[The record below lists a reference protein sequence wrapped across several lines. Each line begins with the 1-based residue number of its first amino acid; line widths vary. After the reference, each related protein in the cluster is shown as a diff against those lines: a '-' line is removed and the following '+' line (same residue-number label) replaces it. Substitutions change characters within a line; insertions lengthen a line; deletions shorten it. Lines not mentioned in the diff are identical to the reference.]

1 MHTINKKK
9 HYGKCLVLFVSLA
22 LMTGCGTSKV
32 EGPVNVSGD
41 GGPQESNQTVSK
53 QNEEIQDESRA
64 LYYDAL
70 HLEMEAVATQVS
82 QRLKDEGR
90 HLSQARYVEILEA
103 SMTEDIQYMY
113 LGFGDGTFIITPEV
127 ELPSNYDVVKRDW
140 YKKALEGGA
149 YTDIYQDAMTQ
160 DYICTMSFQVYD
172 EEEDPVVLGIDYIL
186 ESEAEYTEEVEAY
199 MALHASEVEV
209 ESGQE
214 TESESGMDTL
224 ENNAHAQVEEITFS
238 EAQVE
243 TWTGVLH
250 SVEASLV
257 PYEAA
262 QDIQAVLGEGVVDY
276 DQVITLYL
284 ATPDGRLIASED
296 MELPE
301 GYDPRKRPWYEKTL
315 ESEGVYIS
323 EPYYDILTETYVHS
337 MFIELSS
344 KSEAGWVLGIDIK
357 H

>member
-1 MHTINKKK
+1 VSRDNK
-9 HYGKCLVLFVSLA
+9 V
-22 LMTGCGTSKV
+22 
-32 EGPVNVSGD
+32 
-41 GGPQESNQTVSK
+41 QETNQTVSK
-53 QNEEIQDESRA
+53 ENDGMQDDGRA
-64 LYYDAL
+64 AYYDAL
-70 HLEMEAVATQVS
+70 HLEMEAVATHVS

-90 HLSQARYVEILEA
+90 HLSRARYVEILES
-103 SMTEDIQYMY
+103 SMTEEIQYMY
-113 LGFGDGTFIITPEV
+113 LGFDDGTFIIIPEV

-140 YKKALEGGA
+140 YKKALDGA
-149 YTDIYQDAMTQ
+149 SYTDIYQDAMTQ
-160 DYICTMSFQVYD
+160 DYICTMSLQVYD
-172 EEEDPVVLGIDYIL
+172 EKEAPVVLGIDYIL
-186 ESEAEYTEEVEAY
+186 ESEAEYSDEVEAY
-199 MALHASEVEV
+199 KALHASELEV

-214 TESESGMDTL
+214 TESEVGMDSL
-224 ENNAHAQVEEITFS
+224 ENNANDQAEDITFS
-238 EAQVE
+238 KVQVE
-243 TWTGVLH
+243 TWTAMLD
-250 SVEASLV
+250 SVEASLA
-257 PYEAA
+257 PYGAA
-262 QDIQAVLGEGVVDY
+262 QDIQAVLSEVVGDY

-323 EPYYDILTETYVHS
+323 DPYYDILTETYIHS